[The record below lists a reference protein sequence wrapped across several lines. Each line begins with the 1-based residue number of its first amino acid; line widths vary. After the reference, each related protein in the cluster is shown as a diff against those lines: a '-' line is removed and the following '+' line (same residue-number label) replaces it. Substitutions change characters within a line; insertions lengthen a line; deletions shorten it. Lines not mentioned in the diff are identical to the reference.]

1 LESCSFYRLGR
12 KNNMLDNEEIKNQ
25 LLSEIEDNGM
35 IMLCV
40 TKEGDVI
47 MLTTG
52 DFTPV
57 QTSIAEKI
65 LTVIGDHSIIF
76 RMFLYLE
83 ILFSRLLLKISS
95 KFRRN

>member
-1 LESCSFYRLGR
+1 MLNNEQL
-12 KNNMLDNEEIKNQ
+12 KNE

-52 DFTPV
+52 DITPV
-57 QTSIAEKI
+57 QNSIAEKI
-65 LTVIGDHSIIF
+65 LTVIGDHSIVF
-76 RMFLYLE
+76 KLFLYLE
-83 ILFSRLLLKISS
+83 ILFSKILFKISS